1 MRSRIKAVLLAGA
14 VALAA
19 GCATQQQND
28 ALERRVKLVAQLGTG
43 EALFA
48 HPTWRADFEKAVAS
62 LKVVEAGDS
71 VSVAQ
76 VVAVIQRL
84 PLAEINSP
92 RGRLYVA
99 TGLLLLEEAGV
110 PTELD
115 PDGSRSV
122 KAVARGIRVG
132 IENALAYTAPPSP

>member
-1 MRSRIKAVLLAGA
+1 MRTKFKAVMLACA

-19 GCATQQQND
+19 GCATTQQNN

-48 HPTWRADFEKAVAS
+48 HPDWRADFERATAS
-62 LKVVEAGDS
+62 LKVIEAGDA

-84 PLAEINSP
+84 PLSEINSP

-115 PDGSRSV
+115 PDGSASV

-132 IENALAYTAPPSP
+132 MENALAYTSP